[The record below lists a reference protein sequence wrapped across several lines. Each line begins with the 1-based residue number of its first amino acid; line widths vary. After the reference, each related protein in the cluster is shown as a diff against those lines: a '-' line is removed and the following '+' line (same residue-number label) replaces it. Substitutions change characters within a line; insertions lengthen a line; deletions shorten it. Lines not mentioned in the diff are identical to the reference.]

1 MTDKLKQTKLAEFA
15 QQITTSDGALG
26 NPLEGWRWFID
37 GGYVVLEPRDRLVS
51 FRDMAFLWNVGT
63 TDIEAVFRAT
73 PSPGVYLRFK
83 LAAHNSG
90 MTPIE
95 QIAVWFEEQAAK
107 ERELLDSGKCNNP
120 ALTQERWMVYKASAG
135 CVREGAWRKK
145 P

>member
-1 MTDKLKQTKLAEFA
+1 MTDKPKQTKLAEFA
-15 QQITTSDGALG
+15 QAITAPQEALS

-83 LAAHNSG
+83 LTAHNIG

-107 ERELLDSGKCNNP
+107 ERDLLDSGRCNNP
-120 ALTQERWMVYKASAG
+120 GLAEERWLVYKASAQS
-135 CVREGAWRKK
+135 VRANAWRA